1 MLDARRTRLQE
12 NLRQLCVF
20 QLAKASG
27 KSWLWWDY
35 VTRFGEQCTMANHTY
50 DEDCAEKVR
59 LRARYAL
66 EATESTKVDR
76 ESSCPILPS
85 LMQ

>member
-1 MLDARRTRLQE
+1 MPSTQGETPCTDWCTSPSLQE

-20 QLAKASG
+20 QLAKGSG

-59 LRARYAL
+59 LQARY
-66 EATESTKVDR
+66 T
-76 ESSCPILPS
+76 
-85 LMQ
+85 